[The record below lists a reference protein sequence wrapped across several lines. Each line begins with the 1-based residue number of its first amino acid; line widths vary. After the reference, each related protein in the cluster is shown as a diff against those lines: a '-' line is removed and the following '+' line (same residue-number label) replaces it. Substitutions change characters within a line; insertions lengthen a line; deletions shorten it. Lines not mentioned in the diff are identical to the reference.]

1 MARAFEREDAT
12 KYAQEISA
20 LCRGAIVLLSSH
32 IEGYTKEVGELTL
45 AKIYEKSVCRS
56 KISNIVSY
64 HASRDIISEI
74 KDTSDAEKL
83 ALKIVNLVERDLSIW
98 EQIGPHP
105 EPISE
110 DRFNKSFSSPSFQKI
125 ASYIN
130 RFGYSEFKR
139 DLNTK
144 MQGDYLPAKNLIDHI
159 VDVRNKI
166 AHGDPMM
173 SKTPTDLLETIPMVK
188 KFCRSTD
195 ELFAAWC
202 IPCSKKRTS
211 FYVLTSKLEQLIVIT
226 PATAAAT
233 ATTAKAAAAAAAA
246 AAAPRL

>member
-1 MARAFEREDAT
+1 LHGWAT
-12 KYAQEISA
+12 KVARYTAAYSALVVRLGEVETLLQMAKVYERDDARIYAKEINA

-74 KDTSDAEKL
+74 KDTSDADKL
-83 ALKIVNLVERDLSIW
+83 ALKIVNLFERDLPLW
-98 EQIGPHP
+98 EQTGPHP

-125 ASYIN
+125 ASYIS
-130 RFGYSEFKR
+130 RFGYAEFKR
-139 DLNTK
+139 DLNTT
-144 MQGDYLPAKNLIDHI
+144 MRGDYLPAKNLIDHI

-166 AHGDPMM
+166 AHGDPMI
-173 SKTPTDLLETIPMVK
+173 SKTPTDLLETIPVVK
-188 KFCRSTD
+188 NFCRTTD
-195 ELFAAWC
+195 DLFATWC
-202 IPCSKKRTS
+202 KANICSIR
-211 FYVLTSKLEQLIVIT
+211 
-226 PATAAAT
+226 
-233 ATTAKAAAAAAAA
+233 
-246 AAAPRL
+246 

>member
-1 MARAFEREDAT
+1 MARYTSAYSALVVRLGEVETLLRMARGFERKNAT
-12 KYAQEISA
+12 RYAQEINA

-45 AKIYEKSVCRS
+45 AKIYEQSVCRS

-64 HASRDIISEI
+64 HASHDIISGI

-83 ALKIVNLVERDLSIW
+83 ALKIVTFVERDLSIW
-98 EQIGPHP
+98 EQTGPHP

-139 DLNTK
+139 DLSRTMK
-144 MQGDYLPAKNLIDHI
+144 GDYLPAKNLIDHI
-159 VDVRNKI
+159 VDIRNKI
-166 AHGDPMM
+166 AHGDPIM

-188 KFCRSTD
+188 KFCRTTD
-195 ELFAAWC
+195 DLFAAWC
-202 IPCSKKRTS
+202 KTNICSIR
-211 FYVLTSKLEQLIVIT
+211 
-226 PATAAAT
+226 
-233 ATTAKAAAAAAAA
+233 
-246 AAAPRL
+246 

>member
-1 MARAFEREDAT
+1 MARGFERKNAT
-12 KYAQEISA
+12 RYAQEINA

-45 AKIYEKSVCRS
+45 AKIYEQSVCRS

-64 HASRDIISEI
+64 HASHDIISGI

-83 ALKIVNLVERDLSIW
+83 ALKIVTFVERDLSIW
-98 EQIGPHP
+98 EQTGPHP

-139 DLNTK
+139 DLSRTMK
-144 MQGDYLPAKNLIDHI
+144 GDYLPAKNLIDHI
-159 VDVRNKI
+159 VDIRNKI
-166 AHGDPMM
+166 AHGDPIM

-188 KFCRSTD
+188 NYGSVRISYAHD
-195 ELFAAWC
+195 RVGR
-202 IPCSKKRTS
+202 IP
-211 FYVLTSKLEQLIVIT
+211 
-226 PATAAAT
+226 
-233 ATTAKAAAAAAAA
+233 AAAARTVRGVGCFGSTA
-246 AAAPRL
+246 R

>member
-1 MARAFEREDAT
+1 VARYTAAYSALVIRLGEVETLLQLAKANEREDAT

-32 IEGYTKEVGELTL
+32 IEGYTKEVGEITL
-45 AKIYEKSVCRS
+45 SKIFEKSVCRS

-83 ALKIVNLVERDLSIW
+83 AQKVLNLVERDKSIW
-98 EQIGPHP
+98 QQFGPHT

-125 ASYIN
+125 ATYIN
-130 RFGYSEFKR
+130 RFGYSEFKK
-139 DLNTK
+139 DLKAT

-166 AHGDPMM
+166 AHGDPAM
-173 SKTPTDLLETIPMVK
+173 SKTPSDLLETIPMVK
-188 KFCRSTD
+188 KFCRTTD
-195 ELFAAWC
+195 DLFAGWC
-202 IPCSKKRTS
+202 KTNLCIIR
-211 FYVLTSKLEQLIVIT
+211 
-226 PATAAAT
+226 
-233 ATTAKAAAAAAAA
+233 
-246 AAAPRL
+246 

>member
-1 MARAFEREDAT
+1 LIGWSTSVARYTIAYSALVTRLGEVETLLKMASVFETKNAT
-12 KYAQEISA
+12 KHAQEINA

-45 AKIYEKSVCRS
+45 AKIYEQSVCRS
-56 KISNIVSY
+56 KVSNIVSY

-83 ALKIVNLVERDLSIW
+83 AMKIVNFFERDHSVW
-98 EQIGPHP
+98 EQTGPHP

-130 RFGYSEFKR
+130 RFGYSEFKK
-139 DLNTK
+139 DLSTK
-144 MQGDYLPAKNLIDHI
+144 MRGDYLPAKNLIDHI

-166 AHGDPMM
+166 AHGDPTI

-188 KFCRSTD
+188 KFCRTTD
-195 ELFAAWC
+195 DLFADWC
-202 IPCSKKRTS
+202 KANICSIR
-211 FYVLTSKLEQLIVIT
+211 
-226 PATAAAT
+226 
-233 ATTAKAAAAAAAA
+233 
-246 AAAPRL
+246 

>member
-1 MARAFEREDAT
+1 MARYTAAYSALVVRLGEVETLLQMAKAYERQDAT
-12 KYAQEISA
+12 GHERKISA

-74 KDTSDAEKL
+74 KDTADADRL
-83 ALKIVNLVERDLSIW
+83 AAKIVNLVERDLSLW
-98 EQIGPHP
+98 EQTGPHT

-125 ASYIN
+125 AAYIK
-130 RFGYSEFKR
+130 RFGYIEFKR
-139 DLNTK
+139 DLNGK
-144 MQGDYLPAKNLIDHI
+144 LQGDYLPAKNLINHI

-188 KFCRSTD
+188 KFCRATD
-195 ELFAAWC
+195 DLFAVWC
-202 IPCSKKRTS
+202 KTNICSIR
-211 FYVLTSKLEQLIVIT
+211 
-226 PATAAAT
+226 
-233 ATTAKAAAAAAAA
+233 
-246 AAAPRL
+246 

>member
-1 MARAFEREDAT
+1 MARAFERKNAT
-12 KYAQEISA
+12 KYAQEINA

-45 AKIYEKSVCRS
+45 AKIYEQSVCRS

-64 HASRDIISEI
+64 HASHDIISEI

-83 ALKIVNLVERDLSIW
+83 ALKIVTFVERDLSIW
-98 EQIGPHP
+98 EQTGPHP

-139 DLNTK
+139 DLNTTMK
-144 MQGDYLPAKNLIDHI
+144 GDYLPAKNLIDHI
-159 VDVRNKI
+159 VDIRNKI
-166 AHGDPMM
+166 AHGDPIM

-188 KFCRSTD
+188 KFCRCTD
-195 ELFAAWC
+195 DLFAAWC
-202 IPCSKKRTS
+202 KTNICSIR
-211 FYVLTSKLEQLIVIT
+211 
-226 PATAAAT
+226 
-233 ATTAKAAAAAAAA
+233 
-246 AAAPRL
+246 